1 MLSKH
6 ALGLDPREPS
16 DVSVQYPVHRLAPD
30 ADRERIQRVMLSP
43 AGPEPV
49 GEADKVLL
57 VDRIE
62 NFNHG
67 ALDDLVFQRRNPQRP
82 LPAVRFRDVGTQAR
96 LCPVG
101 TKMDAAFKV
110 AQPRLQAVSVGVPGH
125 PIHTGRRVAL
135 QPEVSLAQQRRVDVV
150 Q

>member
-6 ALGLDPREPS
+6 ALGLDPREAS

-30 ADRERIQRVMLSP
+30 APRERVQRVMLSP
-43 AGPEPV
+43 SGPEPV

-67 ALDDLVFQRRNPQRP
+67 ALDDLVFQRRDPQRP
-82 LPAVRFRDVGTQAR
+82 LPAVRFWDVSTQAR
-96 LCPVG
+96 LC
-101 TKMDAAFKV
+101 
-110 AQPRLQAVSVGVPGH
+110 
-125 PIHTGRRVAL
+125 
-135 QPEVSLAQQRRVDVV
+135 
-150 Q
+150 

>member
-6 ALGLDPREPS
+6 ALGLDPREAS

-43 AGPEPV
+43 SGPEPIR
-49 GEADKVLL
+49 EADKVLL

-67 ALDDLVFQRRNPQRP
+67 ALNDLILQRQS
-82 LPAVRFRDVGTQAR
+82 PAA
-96 LCPVG
+96 
-101 TKMDAAFKV
+101 V
-110 AQPRLQAVSVGVPGH
+110 AGRQVSGCRHAG
-125 PIHTGRRVAL
+125 
-135 QPEVSLAQQRRVDVV
+135 
-150 Q
+150 

>member
-6 ALGLDPREPS
+6 ALGLDPRETS

-43 AGPEPV
+43 PGPEPV

-67 ALDDLVFQRRNPQRP
+67 TLDDLV
-82 LPAVRFRDVGTQAR
+82 L
-96 LCPVG
+96 
-101 TKMDAAFKV
+101 
-110 AQPRLQAVSVGVPGH
+110 
-125 PIHTGRRVAL
+125 
-135 QPEVSLAQQRRVDVV
+135 
-150 Q
+150 